1 MENNFWEIFRKKIL
15 SPRVSACLSRKITVF
30 CLFLKNFL
38 IFLRKNDTVLKNAR
52 KRLFA
57 ASNLDFQRFVGDC
70 FGFVRFLSSFKKGQ
84 QITQKQQDTG
94 NYPQYFGV
102 PPAWCDKPN
111 NKADNC
117 NYGNHNVCYISF
129 THINPDLQT

>member
-1 MENNFWEIFRKKIL
+1 MMPNTTIKTREHPMRFQLIHTKF
-15 SPRVSACLSRKITVF
+15 S
-30 CLFLKNFL
+30 L
-38 IFLRKNDTVLKNAR
+38 IF
-52 KRLFA
+52 
-57 ASNLDFQRFVGDC
+57 
-70 FGFVRFLSSFKKGQ
+70 FLSSFKKGQ

-129 THINPDLQT
+129 THFNPDLQT